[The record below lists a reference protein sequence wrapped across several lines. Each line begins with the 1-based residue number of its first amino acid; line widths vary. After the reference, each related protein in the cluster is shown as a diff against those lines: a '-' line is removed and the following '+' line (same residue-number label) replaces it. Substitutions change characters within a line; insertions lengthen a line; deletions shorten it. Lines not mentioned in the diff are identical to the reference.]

1 MDRILV
7 LGALGQIGTELVE
20 ALVESNGSDKVIAA
34 DIREPE
40 REMPCRFEILNAVDK

>member
-40 REMPCRFEILNAVDK
+40 KEMPCI